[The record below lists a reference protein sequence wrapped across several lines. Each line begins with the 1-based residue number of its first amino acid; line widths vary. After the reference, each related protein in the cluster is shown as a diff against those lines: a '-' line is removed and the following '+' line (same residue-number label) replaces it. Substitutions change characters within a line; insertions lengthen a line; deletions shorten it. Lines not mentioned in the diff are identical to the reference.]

1 MNQGK
6 KTDSLIS
13 SLREETRQKL
23 LAIGVVFDAQ
33 LASLPADQLAAL
45 NLDADELERIRQAI
59 PRLGGPGMPPSEV
72 QRLCGVPL
80 DQEDTAPDKPS
91 ADGEEDNE
99 EGQT

>member
-23 LAIGVVFDAQ
+23 LTIGVVFDAQ
-33 LASLPADQLAAL
+33 LASSSADQLATL
-45 NLDADELERIRQAI
+45 NLDADELERIRRAI
-59 PRLGGPGMPPSEV
+59 PQLGGPGMPPSDV

-80 DQEDTAPDKPS
+80 DQKDTPRDKPS
-91 ADGEEDNE
+91 PDGEADNE